1 MNFIYL
7 MSILLLISSFLLLKK
22 TSKKEN
28 IINSIIYTICFIFPY
43 QVLIVYISGLLN
55 LGGSLLYYS
64 IINIL
69 ISALLLIPTI
79 KKKKIQPYY
88 LQKKEIFLYIILVF
102 IIFVTIFIR
111 FRGFTALT
119 YLSDDSSIHYRMATH
134 FQRELKYLTK
144 TNSKDL
150 MYTDFSAA
158 IPVSYINGGFFL
170 KLFENF
176 KPYKAFIVYD
186 MLCLILSSI
195 LLLSTLIKLYH
206 KKKNDYL
213 PILIISILYSLAF
226 PLNNIL
232 FGFCYLG
239 IGIMVT
245 NLIIITI
252 KEIETDLNKNMKL
265 NLILLFI
272 LNLGLFFSYYLFVP
286 NVYLALGIY
295 YIILYKNKK
304 IDFNTLLKYGIITLI
319 IPFTIGICHFIL
331 PRFINKK
338 SEFFK
343 PLTTYGFIYDN
354 ILLLYLFIFFAAYL
368 VYKAY
373 KKKLKPSNYLSLNIY
388 IISVYCAIFI
398 TLLIL
403 QISRLYY
410 FYKLF
415 YLFSLFIAIYLPEF
429 FIKKKKVLYT
439 SIPFIIAL
447 ILLPPICG
455 KSKIAK
461 EISKTNIY
469 SYNSHEIFNS
479 DIRYNKEELK
489 ILEQAKNYS
498 RFCTLNNEFPI
509 ITSNHK
515 KYWFYSITNDIATT
529 NFKKEDTRYLDK
541 KNISFS
547 YWIYGEHP
555 CLVYFY
561 EEDNFYKKELKL
573 NKNNYEVLYKN
584 KSGAILKKKQS
595 KFKKKN

>member
-1 MNFIYL
+1 MSFIYL
-7 MSILLLISSFLLLKK
+7 ISIILLITSFLLIKK

-28 IINSIIYTICFIFPY
+28 VINSIIYTICFIYPY
-43 QVLIVYISGLLN
+43 QVLIVYISGLFN

-69 ISALLLIPTI
+69 ISLLLLIPTI
-79 KKKKIQPYY
+79 KNKKIQSYY
-88 LQKKEIFLYIILVF
+88 LQKKEIFLYLILIF
-102 IIFVTIFIR
+102 IIFTTIFIR

-119 YLSDDSSIHYRMATH
+119 YLSDDSAIHYRMANH

-150 MYTDFSAA
+150 MYTDFSSA
-158 IPVSYINGGFFL
+158 IPVSYVNGGFFL
-170 KLFENF
+170 KLFESF
-176 KPYKAFIVYD
+176 KTYKAFIIYD

-195 LLLSTLIKLYH
+195 LLLSTLIKIYH
-206 KKKNDYL
+206 KKGNDYI
-213 PILIISILYSLAF
+213 PILIVSVLYSLSF
-226 PLNNIL
+226 PLNNLL

-245 NLIIITI
+245 NLIFITV
-252 KEIETDLNKNMKL
+252 KEIEPNLKKNIKL

-295 YIILYKNKK
+295 YIILYKHKK

-319 IPFTIGICHFIL
+319 IPFAIGFFHFII
-331 PRFINKK
+331 PSFIHKK
-338 SEFFK
+338 SKFFK
-343 PLTTYGFIYDN
+343 PLTTYGFIYDS
-354 ILLLYLFIFFAAYL
+354 IFLLYLFIFFAAYL
-368 VYKAY
+368 CYKAY
-373 KKKLKPSNYLSLNIY
+373 KKKLKPNNYLSLNIY

-403 QISRLYY
+403 QISKLYY

-415 YLFSLFIAIYLPEF
+415 YLFSLFIAIYLPQI
-429 FIKKKKVLYT
+429 FIKKRKVLYT
-439 SIPFIIAL
+439 LIPFIIVL

-455 KSKIAK
+455 KSEIAK
-461 EISKTNIY
+461 EITRTNIY

-479 DIRYNKEELK
+479 DIRYTKDELK
-489 ILEQAKNYS
+489 ILEQAKKYRS
-498 RFCTLNNEFPI
+498 SCTLNNEFPI
-509 ITSNHK
+509 ITNNHK
-515 KYWFYSITNDIATT
+515 KYWFYSITNAIATT

-547 YWIYGEHP
+547 YWNYGKHP

-561 EEDNFYKKELKL
+561 EKDNFYKKELKL
-573 NKNNYEVLYKN
+573 NKDNYEVLYKN
-584 KSGAILKKKQS
+584 KSGVILKKK
-595 KFKKKN
+595 